1 MDELID
7 SLRESFL
14 ELNKLQ
20 NERLKMANNEIDFI
34 INTNIIDE
42 NRIEKTFDL
51 LIDLLYWFG
60 EDIKENYYKLLWFYK
75 KINYEASLEYE
86 EIYMEIINE
95 DDIDK

>member
-20 NERLKMANNEIDFI
+20 NERLEIANNEIDFI

-42 NRIEKTFDL
+42 NRIEKTFDILIEWFL
-51 LIDLLYWFG
+51 LI
-60 EDIKENYYKLLWFYK
+60 
-75 KINYEASLEYE
+75 
-86 EIYMEIINE
+86 
-95 DDIDK
+95 

>member
-20 NERLKMANNEIDFI
+20 NERLKIANNEIDFI

-42 NRIEKTFDL
+42 NRIEKTFDILIEWFL
-51 LIDLLYWFG
+51 LI
-60 EDIKENYYKLLWFYK
+60 
-75 KINYEASLEYE
+75 
-86 EIYMEIINE
+86 
-95 DDIDK
+95 